1 MAANTSDN
9 KKTERYE
16 FKEQLVKAAR
26 TYAAMCQKARVAE
39 PMDVPG
45 LAVAAFEDM
54 PLRALQ
60 RAQRQRPRLGLLEL
74 EITRE
79 VRATAQTD
87 RDPAETRR
95 APLVKGSIETLFPGT
110 SREHV

>member
-1 MAANTSDN
+1 MAGNTSDN

-16 FKEQLVKAAR
+16 FKEQLVKATR

-45 LAVAAFEDM
+45 LAAAAFEDM

-60 RAQRQRPRLGLLEL
+60 RTRRQRPRLGLLEL
-74 EITRE
+74 EITRG
-79 VRATAQTD
+79 VRATAQ
-87 RDPAETRR
+87 RDQDPVETRR
-95 APLVKGSIETLFPGT
+95 AVLVKGSVETLFAGT